1 VKFKTKI
8 TTRARLLCPECRREL
23 KRVKAVA
30 FDAYGATIVTLECQ
44 HTRGE
49 LLPVSAPGRVSLE
62 LLNTPEGFRLFPPI
76 VEVRL

>member
-8 TTRARLLCPECRREL
+8 TTRARLLCPECREL

-30 FDAYGATIVTLECQ
+30 FDAEGVTVATLECQ
-44 HTRGE
+44 HSRGE

-62 LLNTPEGFRLFPPI
+62 LLNTPDGFRLFPPI